1 MTLIFIGIMALST
14 LMVNVREI
22 SNNWPKY
29 RCRPDVMLMAPL
41 YGKNAI
47 ENFEF
52 CLKNGFDNQAASAI
66 APFYSYLGTFATILS
81 TFLTSINS
89 IRMTFATIVGS
100 ITQVFSEFSTRLQ
113 ALFYRFE
120 MSAMRIKFLMSRVFA
135 TMYSLIFAGM
145 SGIKATQNFGNTFLF
160 KFLDTFCFDP
170 DTLVDIQGKGKIPIR
185 DVAIGDCFAGTDD
198 CVTATFRFMADGQT
212 MVTVDSVL
220 VSTNHYLLS
229 DGKWILAKD
238 HPDAVPSADWSGG
251 SERPLIC
258 LNTTSHSF
266 PVGGYTFRDY
276 DETEEGDLQ
285 TMIGVLDRL
294 NGVVSPDHAANLATF
309 STTCDMNMKIKL
321 ANSLFTPACNLQ
333 LGTQLS
339 HGTVISVIHKICS
352 SVCDISGEL
361 FTPGTAIW
369 HVSSRSWKRASQI
382 VTPTPI
388 SDTVFIA
395 FVVSPSACLETEKG
409 TIFRDYVE
417 IHTPDIEVAYAEA
430 LEKHHVSM
438 VQTEC

>member
-1 MTLIFIGIMALST
+1 
-14 LMVNVREI
+14 
-22 SNNWPKY
+22 
-29 RCRPDVMLMAPL
+29 
-41 YGKNAI
+41 
-47 ENFEF
+47 
-52 CLKNGFDNQAASAI
+52 
-66 APFYSYLGTFATILS
+66 
-81 TFLTSINS
+81 
-89 IRMTFATIVGS
+89 
-100 ITQVFSEFSTRLQ
+100 
-113 ALFYRFE
+113 

-170 DTLVDIQGKGKIPIR
+170 DTLVDIEGKGKIPIR
-185 DVAIGDCFAGTDD
+185 DVTIGDSFTGTQDH
-198 CVTATFRFMADGQT
+198 VTGTFRFMADGQT
-212 MVTVDSVL
+212 MVRVGSVL
-220 VSTNHYLLS
+220 VSTNHYLLHG
-229 DGKWILAKD
+229 GKWILAKD
-238 HPDAVPSADWSGG
+238 HPDAIPSADWSGG
-251 SERPLIC
+251 ADRPLIC

-285 TMIGVLDRL
+285 TMISVLDTL
-294 NGVVSPDHAANLATF
+294 NGFPKKDHSNNLSGFA
-309 STTCDMNMKIKL
+309 TTCDVNTKIKL
-321 ANSLFTPACNLQ
+321 ANGLFTPAHTIQ

-339 HGTVISVIHKICS
+339 NGTVISVIHKISS
-352 SVCDISGEL
+352 SVCHISGEV

-369 HVSSRSWKRASQI
+369 HESSRSWKRASQI
-382 VTPTPI
+382 AVPKPI

-395 FVVSPSACLETEKG
+395 FVVSPSACLETENG
-409 TIFRDYVE
+409 TVFRDYLE

>member
-66 APFYSYLGTFATILS
+66 APFYSYLGTFATILT
-81 TFLTSINS
+81 TFLSSINS

-170 DTLVDIQGKGKIPIR
+170 DTLVDIQGKGNIPIR
-185 DVAIGDCFAGTDD
+185 DVAIGDYFAGTEDR
-198 CVTATFRFMADGQT
+198 VTATFRFMADGQT
-212 MVTVDSVL
+212 MVTVGSVL

-229 DGKWILAKD
+229 EGKWILAKD
-238 HPDAVPSADWSGG
+238 HPDAVPAADWSGG
-251 SERPLIC
+251 SDRPLIC

-266 PVGGYTFRDY
+266 PVGGYIFRDY
-276 DETEEGDLQ
+276 DETEEGDLE
-285 TMIGVLDRL
+285 TMIGVLDKL
-294 NGVVSPDHAANLATF
+294 NGVVSPDHAANLSTF
-309 STTCDMNMKIKL
+309 ATTCDMNMKIKL
-321 ANSLFTPACNLQ
+321 ANGLFTPACNLQ

-339 HGTVISVIHKICS
+339 HGTVISVIHKMS
-352 SVCDISGEL
+352 STVCDISGEL

-369 HVSSRSWKRASQI
+369 HASSRSWKRASQI
-382 VTPTPI
+382 VPPRAI

-409 TIFRDYVE
+409 TVFRDYVE